1 MNCDECQE
9 QVFELIERESIDPQ
23 AVREVLDRCPECRA
37 LFEEMKAA
45 LASVAALP
53 SAEPPAE
60 IDVAILRAAH
70 ERVRRST
77 PRRRKWFQST
87 GWAVAAATLLAI
99 GVGVWA
105 IPKGEEVA
113 MEEVAMEEAGAEEVA
128 MEAVASKRGDAPEV
142 ALSPAAKSV
151 GSPGAR
157 KRDAER
163 QAVPPAEQQALAV
176 RDARSPDREAF
187 AGVAS
192 QGVVTVET
200 DSAEDASAS
209 GARAE
214 PLPLSRECARRL
226 AKVERRARE
235 GGGKPTAPEEALAI
249 GRCYQAVGNV
259 AEARRWLERAASHP
273 ETKDRAARAL
283 NALPAE

>member
-9 QVFELIERESIDPQ
+9 QVFELIERESVDPQ

-45 LASVAALP
+45 LADVAALP
-53 SAEPPAE
+53 SEEPPAE
-60 IDVAILRAAH
+60 IDVAILRAAR
-70 ERVRRST
+70 ERVPKAT

-87 GWAVAAATLLAI
+87 QWAVAAATLLAI

-113 MEEVAMEEAGAEEVA
+113 MEEVAMDEVAAEAVA
-128 MEAVASKRGDAPEV
+128 MEGGDAPEI
-142 ALSPAAKSV
+142 AISPTAKSIASPAA
-151 GSPGAR
+151 R
-157 KRDAER
+157 KRSAER
-163 QAVPPAEQQALAV
+163 QAVPSTEQASLAV
-176 RDARSPDREAF
+176 RDASSSAAEAF
-187 AGVAS
+187 AGAGSLGPARVD
-192 QGVVTVET
+192 T

-214 PLPLSRECARRL
+214 PQRASRECARRL

-235 GGGKPTAPEEALAI
+235 GGAKATTPEDALAI

-273 ETKDRAARAL
+273 QTKDRAARAL
-283 NALPAE
+283 SELPAE